1 LFVFAT
7 QSNLTHLC
15 ESHKIYLDGTF
26 NYCTIF
32 LQLFTIHNIKNGH
45 YIPLAFCLLPDKCT
59 QTYRDL
65 LLLIMT
71 ECSKLNLTFCPKHV
85 VADFEKAIYNAV
97 SAVWPQ
103 SQIVGCRFHLRQAW
117 WRKIQALGLSKE
129 LIQLVN
135 GFVLDLSTMQP
146 TNESCIR
153 LADYFVDVFISE
165 NAVFPP
171 SIWAAATA
179 SS

>member
-1 LFVFAT
+1 MELLITV
-7 QSNLTHLC
+7 QS
-15 ESHKIYLDGTF
+15 F
-26 NYCTIF
+26 F

-103 SQIVGCRFHLRQAW
+103 SQILGCRFHLRQAW

-129 LIQLVN
+129 
-135 GFVLDLSTMQP
+135 
-146 TNESCIR
+146 
-153 LADYFVDVFISE
+153 
-165 NAVFPP
+165 
-171 SIWAAATA
+171 
-179 SS
+179 